1 MFWIGVWLYGYTPLM
16 LYGYMFDI
24 CLVYIWLNVC
34 VYEWIGGFVVSCKGI
49 MDRKYGCGVKMAL
62 NGSEFWIK

>member
-1 MFWIGVWLYGYTPLM
+1 M

-49 MDRKYGCGVKMAL
+49 MDRKCGCGVKMAL
-62 NGSEFWIK
+62 NGSEF

>member
-1 MFWIGVWLYGYTPLM
+1 M

-34 VYEWIGGFVVSCKGI
+34 VCEWIGSFVVSCKGI
-49 MDRKYGCGVKMAL
+49 MDRKYGYGVKMAL
-62 NGSEFWIK
+62 NGSEF